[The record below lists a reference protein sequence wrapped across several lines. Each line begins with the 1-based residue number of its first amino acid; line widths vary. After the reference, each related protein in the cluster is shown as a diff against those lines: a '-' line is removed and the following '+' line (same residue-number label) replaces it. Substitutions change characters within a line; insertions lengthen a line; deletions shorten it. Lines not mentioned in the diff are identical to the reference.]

1 MTSSQSAP
9 SRINGREKWIPI
21 VIAAIFVAM
30 GFARL
35 EDRSIL
41 EIGGDAANAMAAVAT
56 LSADDESAEEAEDQ
70 PYITPIAQASRLS
83 RPRARRILRDT
94 ILPANGN
101 SGGTTRVFAPNAND
115 LFGPLLDTGAGA
127 LEAFALG
134 DNLPELALA
143 SAAPSLARNPSGI
156 FASGGIPDGAGPGG
170 GGGDT
175 GSGGTDSGN
184 GGGGDGLVPA
194 VPEPSTWMMLLL
206 GFFMLGSMLRH
217 RNKTARGHFAH
228 VHSGA

>member
-1 MTSSQSAP
+1 MTSYQSALA
-9 SRINGREKWIPI
+9 RINGREKWIPV
-21 VIAAIFVAM
+21 VIAAIFVTM

-41 EIGGDAANAMAAVAT
+41 EIGGNAANAMAAVAT
-56 LSADDESAEEAEDQ
+56 LSADDEGAEEAEEQ

-83 RPRARRILRDT
+83 RPKARRILRDAV
-94 ILPANGN
+94 LPANGN
-101 SGGTTRVFAPNAND
+101 GVGIAPSLTPNANG
-115 LFGPLLDTGAGA
+115 LFGPLLDTSAGA
-127 LEAFALG
+127 LEAFALA

-143 SAAPSLARNPSGI
+143 SAPSLARNPSGI

-206 GFFMLGSMLRH
+206 GFFMLGSVLRH
-217 RNKTARGHFAH
+217 RNKTVRGHFAH
-228 VHSGA
+228 VHSGL

>member
-1 MTSSQSAP
+1 MTASHSAL
-9 SRINGREKWIPI
+9 SRIDGREKWIAA
-21 VIAAIFVAM
+21 VIAAIFVTM

-41 EIGGDAANAMAAVAT
+41 EIGGNAANAMAAVAT
-56 LSADDESAEEAEDQ
+56 LSADDEAAEEAEEQ

-83 RPRARRILRDT
+83 RPKARRILRDT
-94 ILPANGN
+94 VLPANGN
-101 SGGTTRVFAPNAND
+101 GGGIAPTFTPNTNG
-115 LFGPLLDTGAGA
+115 LFGPLLDTSAGA

-134 DNLPELALA
+134 DNLPERALA
-143 SAAPSLARNPSGI
+143 SAPSLARNPSGI
-156 FASGGIPDGAGPGG
+156 FASGGIPDGGGTGG

-206 GFFMLGSMLRH
+206 GFFMLGSVLRH
-217 RNKTARGHFAH
+217 RNKATRGHFAH
-228 VHSGA
+228 VHSGL